1 MAHTEQHQQNLIKH
15 FGSAI
20 ASQDLLQK
28 MLMCT
33 PRILVHFYWFA
44 KEYLPDLAC
53 VANFPKN
60 CAAAYKEFMEV
71 QRKKIG
77 ADMEAMFARICPEPA
92 GVSTP
97 TDEHG
102 ALMEAFD
109 HFCKQ
114 VQQLVNQSER
124 DFKNYKK
131 AVNEW
136 EKKKQQLRKAV
147 ENKKANH
154 RPQEEIERAE
164 KSLEEHI
171 EKKLPLK
178 WMIDARDF
186 MGKPTKMQESKKLTI
201 FHYGD
206 SHKNHLLLLFFS
218 MVRYFAFQNTST
230 RLR

>member
-1 MAHTEQHQQNLIKH
+1 MMAHTEQHQQNLIKH

-20 ASQDLLQK
+20 TGPDLLQK
-28 MLMCT
+28 MLIST
-33 PRILVHFYWFA
+33 PRMLVHFYWFA
-44 KEYLPDLAC
+44 KEYLPNLAC
-53 VANFPKN
+53 VASFSKN

-71 QRKKIG
+71 QRKEIG
-77 ADMEAMFARICPEPA
+77 ADMEDMFSRICPEPA

-102 ALMEAFD
+102 ALTEAFD

-114 VQQLVNQSER
+114 VQQLVAQSER
-124 DFKNYKK
+124 DFKNYRK

-164 KSLEEHI
+164 KSMEEHM
-171 EKKLPLK
+171 EKKLPLM
-178 WMIDARDF
+178 WMIDARDI
-186 MGKPTKMQESKKLTI
+186 MRNPTKMQESKKFTI
-201 FHYGD
+201 CHCCE
-206 SHKNHLLLLFFS
+206 SHKSHLLLH
-218 MVRYFAFQNTST
+218 Q
-230 RLR
+230 